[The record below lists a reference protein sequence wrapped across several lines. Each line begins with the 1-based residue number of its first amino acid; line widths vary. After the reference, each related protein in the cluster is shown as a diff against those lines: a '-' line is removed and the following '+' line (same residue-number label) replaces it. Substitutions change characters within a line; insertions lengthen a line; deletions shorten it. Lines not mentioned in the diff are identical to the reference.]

1 MCRDPRRPMETCD
14 ARAEVA
20 ARRLLLRWRLR
31 RGLEAARAVLLRAR
45 RPGPGGPGP
54 GLVRA
59 FAVPSQT

>member
-45 RPGPGGPGP
+45 RARPGAGPCI
-54 GLVRA
+54 RR
-59 FAVPSQT
+59 SEST